1 MKDLKAQ
8 RLCSLCKIM
17 PLKVA
22 EPVIHIQL
30 IFGLLL
36 LSLWFPK
43 LLAFHAK
50 WFSLDKMYAVFVY
63 RRAFLYLFFLIKC
76 KTFQYSLKQKNC
88 RNSMLPPVLGMEGDK
103 GCGLR
108 HLNTAHLTTY
118 GHNRFQ
124 FGKIYEHELIYLFV
138 LQIFSHIYFNL
149 ISSLFQLCTLP
160 EGKIFSLGISCKTKP
175 ASCYTQPL
183 TRNHFIL
190 LEENDNF
197 FFPKTAA

>member
-8 RLCSLCKIM
+8 RLCGLYKIM

-50 WFSLDKMYAVFVY
+50 WFSLDKIYAIFVY
-63 RRAFLYLFFLIKC
+63 RRAFFYLFFWSSVRLFNILWSK
-76 KTFQYSLKQKNC
+76 KNC
-88 RNSMLPPVLGMEGDK
+88 KNSMLPPVLGMEGDK

-124 FGKIYEHELIYLFV
+124 FGKIYEHEFIYLFV
-138 LQIFSHIYFNL
+138 LQIFFTHL
-149 ISSLFQLCTLP
+149 
-160 EGKIFSLGISCKTKP
+160 
-175 ASCYTQPL
+175 
-183 TRNHFIL
+183 
-190 LEENDNF
+190 
-197 FFPKTAA
+197 